1 MGDGVEEGVLALV
14 AADFAD
20 EEDGVE
26 DDSGDEDGEEDD
38 SEDEEGDAALVVDDP
53 GDVEVMVTPTRIAP
67 RVMKKAM
74 APRRRVMFM
83 AWWKYSGVPPSP
95 VTFAQNL
102 RNR

>member
-14 AADFAD
+14 AADLAD

-26 DDSGDEDGEEDD
+26 DDAGDEGGEEEDAEDGEGDGALI
-38 SEDEEGDAALVVDDP
+38 EEEPWVRVR
-53 GDVEVMVTPTRIAP
+53 PTRIAP

-83 AWWKYSGVPPSP
+83 LVKSVYLVE
-95 VTFAQNL
+95 QNL
-102 RNR
+102 